1 MVKLLTILLLVLFN
15 TYYSYSDSKDET
27 LVKMYLSKYL
37 NVKLDNNGLI
47 NTDTSVYRIYKTM
60 SLNDTN
66 GVKHLL
72 TILEDT
78 KPQDVCQP
86 CPVNVLILEWSI
98 KRELDSVIKYSKLSI
113 NSSGTFGQ
121 IDGIF
126 QYKLL
131 NNIPILLYHDVRVE
145 DGKGIFKFHN
155 TYVISRGF
163 LVDILYNSFESNEE
177 SRVVHKN
184 NIIDYKSSFL
194 FDQETGT
201 INVKKSGIRY
211 DSIIYEEVVYKLYGD
226 TLFRCL
232 TNHSKKGFEYKGL
245 TIKIID
251 NDEKTISM
259 NDVRS
264 GQITCSESVP
274 IDRIEFIPN
283 KSFNKENE
291 VRCKLICIN
300 DDGDTSN
307 YTLLETKFFYININ
321 KRKSFTLPL
330 TPWVFYERG
339 FYRLTIEIRDIDEQ
353 SVSNEDDEVQRKVIT
368 LLDVF
373 YYKTYD

>member
-47 NTDTSVYRIYKTM
+47 NTDTSIYRIFKTM

-78 KPQDVCQP
+78 KSEIECYS
-86 CPVNVLILEWSI
+86 CPVNVLLLEWSVNT
-98 KRELDSVIKYSKLSI
+98 KTDTVISYYKMKLE
-113 NSSGTFGQ
+113 SSGSYGK
-121 IDGIF
+121 IDDLF

-131 NNIPILLYHDVRVE
+131 HNTPVLLYHDVIVNG
-145 DGKGIFKFHN
+145 GKLLGKYHD
-155 TYVISRGF
+155 TYIIRKGKIIDLLSYSYENDELNKV
-163 LVDILYNSFESNEE
+163 VNKNEK
-177 SRVVHKN
+177 V
-184 NIIDYKSSFL
+184 DYKSTFL

-211 DSIIYEEVVYKLYGD
+211 DSILYEEVVYKSYGD
-226 TLFRCL
+226 SLFRCL
-232 TNHSKKGFEYKGL
+232 TNHSKNGIEYKGL
-245 TIKIID
+245 TIRLID
-251 NDEKTISM
+251 TDEKSISM

-264 GQITCSESVP
+264 GVITCPESVP

-353 SVSNEDDEVQRKVIT
+353 SVSNEDYEVQRKVIT